1 MRFGVATAA
10 AATVMALGAGML
22 GVVAPGALTSALV
35 PEAAAQPAPG
45 SSAALP
51 GNVAPAPGSSAPVPL
66 PQDDPFYHYDG
77 AAPLES
83 LANGEPLRQRESQV
97 HVAGVPTPLR
107 MTQVLYRTTD
117 AAGRAHATATSIVH
131 PAQPNGRVISYQS
144 AYDSLAPD
152 CQPSYVM
159 AGGFDRGMIS
169 TSEIGLIAPLVALGY
184 TVITSDFEG
193 QDPHFANGVTYGH
206 GTLDAIRA
214 ATRTPGSGVTTDSP
228 IVLAG
233 YSGGAIATQWA
244 AELAPEYAP
253 DVNEQLLGAAA
264 GGLLVEPLRNLE
276 YVDGSLLWKA
286 VIPMAVAGIA
296 RGYEVDLDPYLT
308 ERGKEVFAKA
318 ETSCIL
324 PQFFDELLHQ
334 QGVTWDDLVLPEYR
348 DPRDFDLL
356 QDLGGR
362 MVMGTH
368 GTPTI
373 PLFLRQ
379 GGGGWIEGTDGTR
392 PGIGAGDG
400 VMLLDDGRDLA
411 RDYCDRGVTVDYAGY
426 PDLSHVLSAPV
437 FMAEAVP
444 WIDARFAGAPA
455 PANCGRF

>member
-1 MRFGVATAA
+1 MRFKVATAA
-10 AATVMALGAGML
+10 AATVVGLGAG
-22 GVVAPGALTSALV
+22 VVGAGASGAPTPALV
-35 PEAAAQPAPG
+35 PEASAQPAI
-45 SSAALP
+45 
-51 GNVAPAPGSSAPVPL
+51 GSSAPVPL
-66 PQDDPFYHYDG
+66 PQDDPFYRYDG
-77 AAPLES
+77 AAPLEL
-83 LANGEPLRQRESQV
+83 LANGDPIRQRESQV
-97 HVAGVPTPLR
+97 HFAGIPTPLR

-117 AAGRAHATATSIVH
+117 AAGRAHATATSVVH
-131 PAQPNGRVISYQS
+131 PANPNGRVISYQS
-144 AYDSLAPD
+144 AYDSLAAD
-152 CQPSYVM
+152 CQPSYAM
-159 AGGFDRGMIS
+159 AGGFDRGMIA
-169 TSEIGLIAPLVALGY
+169 TGEIALIAPLVAMGY
-184 TVITSDFEG
+184 TVINSDFEG

-214 ATRTPGSGVTTDSP
+214 ATRTPGSGVTAESP

-244 AELAPEYAP
+244 AELARDYAP
-253 DVNEQLLGAAA
+253 EVNEQLVGAAA

-276 YVDGSLLWKA
+276 YVDDSLLWKA

-296 RGYEVDLDPYLT
+296 RGYQVDLNPYLT
-308 ERGKEVFAKA
+308 ERGKQVFAKA
-318 ETSCIL
+318 ETSCIA
-324 PQFFDELLHQ
+324 PQFIDELLNQ
-334 QGVTWDDLVLPEYR
+334 QGVNWDDLVLPEYR
-348 DPRDFDLL
+348 NPRDFDLL

-362 MVMGTH
+362 LVMGTH

-373 PLFLRQ
+373 PLLLRQ

-411 RDYCDRGVTVDYAGY
+411 RDYCDRGVAVDYAGY
-426 PDLSHVLSAPV
+426 PQLSHVLSAPA

-455 PANCGRF
+455 HANCGAF